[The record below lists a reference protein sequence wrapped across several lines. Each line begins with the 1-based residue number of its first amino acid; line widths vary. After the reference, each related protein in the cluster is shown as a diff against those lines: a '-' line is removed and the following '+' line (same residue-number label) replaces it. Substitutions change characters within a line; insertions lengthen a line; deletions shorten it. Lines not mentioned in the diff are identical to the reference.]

1 MTLTD
6 RETQILEFEDAH
18 TGGHLGRKELAIFD
32 DLHLRPA
39 RYYQL
44 LNRLLDNPDAL
55 AAYPALV
62 TRLRRIR
69 DASRAELRRRH
80 GHH

>member
-6 RETQILEFEDAH
+6 LETRILGFEETH
-18 TGGHLGRKELAIFD
+18 PGHAGRKELAIAD
-32 DLHLRPA
+32 QLHLRPA

-44 LNRLLDNPDAL
+44 LHRLIDNPDAL

-62 TRLRRIR
+62 NRLRRIR
-69 DASRAELRRRH
+69 DASRAEDRRRRQL
-80 GHH
+80 